1 MKCHRSNQT
10 MLSWP
15 MWMDRGRPDLNT
27 SYPVWL
33 YGFEV
38 QIHVGENTRRTF
50 NCIARTLFKGKTFFE
65 NGYSTI
71 EAAKNECIANKA
83 ILPTVS
89 PINIEQFGVAQD
101 IIDVPFW
108 IQPLSVRKFTE

>member
-1 MKCHRSNQT
+1 MYHNTILSFIPLNIASSKCGKTHAVKRRDWYSWHMKCHRSNQT

-50 NCIARTLFKGKTFFE
+50 NVSQLELHNKARTRCIKG
-65 NGYSTI
+65 
-71 EAAKNECIANKA
+71 
-83 ILPTVS
+83 
-89 PINIEQFGVAQD
+89 FG
-101 IIDVPFW
+101 
-108 IQPLSVRKFTE
+108 